1 MPGGRGA
8 DRVPAGHEPS
18 PWATQDPGRQEG
30 PRGSRAAPRLCC
42 AQPRGAGPGPGDTR
56 RGRHPLLSCWLPVGT
71 KLEKRAMH
79 LRKQNKQYKIN
90 TIFKRVATRGKRQ
103 LGGCGSGRR
112 GRGRVDT
119 AGHWGRLGT
128 RSPKAIP
135 SLRSA
140 SAFTEATWTFSP
152 PGPRPLGPP
161 QPVPGGG
168 AQTAAPCPGG
178 SLAGSAG
185 HAHHCGG
192 RPPQWLTRQ
201 RTPRAVGTPGQPRPR
216 GCTPRGRAPRGSPGT
231 GPRRRRPAPGC
242 SRPRGCA

>member
-18 PWATQDPGRQEG
+18 PWPPRVPGRQEG
-30 PRGSRAAPRLCC
+30 PQGSRAAPRLCC

-56 RGRHPLLSCWLPVGT
+56 RGRHPLLSCWFPVGT

-79 LRKQNKQYKIN
+79 LHKRNKQYKIN

-112 GRGRVDT
+112 GGGRVDT
-119 AGHWGRLGT
+119 AGHWGQLGT
-128 RSPKAIP
+128 RPPKATP

-168 AQTAAPCPGG
+168 AAASPGAQSLATSQAARATPITAGGAPHSASSGSGCPG
-178 SLAGSAG
+178 
-185 HAHHCGG
+185 
-192 RPPQWLTRQ
+192 Q
-201 RTPRAVGTPGQPRPR
+201 RRARS
-216 GCTPRGRAPRGSPGT
+216 RAPRGSP
-231 GPRRRRPAPGC
+231 
-242 SRPRGCA
+242 